1 MNSKRLR
8 SNLALSLGLSLG
20 LASALPMVAQG
31 PGPTLPFSADEDKD
45 GARWVWFIL
54 GKAGFPY
61 EYLPA
66 KDLQTSPRFAPCQD
80 QKPQAGD
87 IAWWKEYAAIYAG
100 PEAPPTANLITAPG
114 RVSLQSL
121 EKKYGPVKWLRAQ
134 K

>member
-1 MNSKRLR
+1 MNPQRLQPI
-8 SNLALSLGLSLG
+8 LALSLGLLLG
-20 LASALPMVAQG
+20 IAAPLPLVAQG
-31 PGPTLPFSADEDKD
+31 PGSTLPFSAEDDKD

-66 KDLQTSPRFAPCQD
+66 KDLQKSTRFAPSLD

-87 IAWWKEYAAIYAG
+87 VAWWKEFVAIYAG
-100 PEAPPTANLITAPG
+100 PESPAAANLITAPG

-121 EKKYGPVKWLRAQ
+121 EKKYGPVKWLRTLQ
-134 K
+134 